1 MVHLGGGEDMEPFVQ
16 GKETL
21 MLLHLEPWCVEHKEI
36 TAGFTG
42 RQGGASKSLMTA

>member
-1 MVHLGGGEDMEPFVQ
+1 MEPFVQ

-21 MLLHLEPWCVEHKEI
+21 MLLHLEPWRVKHKEI